1 MDLPDGCSILPSMR
15 MTEFGVCSIFALWLS
30 AAGAA
35 ADPKANLVDTLNA
48 LKTESGSLRGRQMNI
63 GSHLDSI
70 DRSLAYFKNKA
81 GSWRPTG
88 PDEAKALQKGLEA
101 DLKALRSFSTDQTR
115 SELLAEAV
123 AEDLSIKVEHCQKS
137 GLAAMITA
145 RVRTFRD
152 GKEVTGLEVFYMPKI
167 RELFQN
173 AEPDRFPALSA
184 AEQRLA
190 AGRYLFWAGNGV
202 SKRATVV
209 LGMGASQT
217 SVDLVV
223 P

>member
-1 MDLPDGCSILPSMR
+1 MR
-15 MTEFGVCSIFALWLS
+15 MTAFIVCSMSALWLS
-30 AAGAA
+30 ATATA
-35 ADPKANLVDTLNA
+35 ADQKSKLVETLNA
-48 LKTESGSLRGRQMNI
+48 LKSESGSLRGRQMNI
-63 GSHLDSI
+63 GPHLDSI
-70 DRSLAYFKNKA
+70 DRSLAYFKNRV
-81 GSWRPTG
+81 GSWRPAG
-88 PDEAKALQKGLEA
+88 PDAAKALQEGLEA
-101 DLKALRSFSTDQTR
+101 DLKALRSFSTDRTR
-115 SELLAEAV
+115 SELLAESV
-123 AEDLSIKVEHCQKS
+123 AEDLRIKVEHCQKS

-173 AEPDRFPALSA
+173 AEPDRFPTLSA

-190 AGRYLFWAGNGV
+190 AGRYVFWAGNGG

-209 LGMGASQT
+209 LGKGASQIPI
-217 SVDLVV
+217 DLVV

>member
-1 MDLPDGCSILPSMR
+1 MR
-15 MTEFGVCSIFALWLS
+15 VTAIGVCSIFALWVN
-30 AAGAA
+30 AAGTA
-35 ADPKANLVDTLNA
+35 ADPKAKLVETLNA
-48 LKTESGSLRGRQMNI
+48 LKMEAGSMRGRQRGI
-63 GSHLDSI
+63 HLQLDSI
-70 DRSLAYFKNKA
+70 DKSLAYFKNRV
-81 GSWRPTG
+81 GSWQPTG
-88 PDEAKALQKGLEA
+88 PGEAQALQEGLEA
-101 DLKALRSFSTDQTR
+101 DLKALRSFSTDRTR
-115 SELLAEAV
+115 TVQMAEAV
-123 AEDLSIKVEHCQKS
+123 AEDLSIKVEHCQKT

-190 AGRYLFWAGNGV
+190 AGRYVFWAGNGV
-202 SKRATVV
+202 PKRATVV

-217 SVDLVV
+217 PIDLVV